1 MKKSSCRE
9 CLVVLGI
16 HYKKQKN
23 KKQKNNNNK
32 RTNKNKNPNKP
43 QVGMRASTASG
54 RFGAV
59 GIFPS
64 KCLLCNTP

>member
-1 MKKSSCRE
+1 MKKSSRKE

-16 HYKKQKN
+16 HSKKDNNN
-23 KKQKNNNNK
+23 KKQQQRNK
-32 RTNKNKNPNKP
+32 QKQDPNKP
-43 QVGMRASTASG
+43 QVGIRASTASG

-64 KCLLCNTP
+64 KFLLRNTP

>member
-9 CLVVLGI
+9 CLVVLGS
-16 HYKKQKN
+16 HFK
-23 KKQKNNNNK
+23 KNNNQKQQQRNK
-32 RTNKNKNPNKP
+32 QKQDPNKP

-64 KCLLCNTP
+64 KCLLRNTP